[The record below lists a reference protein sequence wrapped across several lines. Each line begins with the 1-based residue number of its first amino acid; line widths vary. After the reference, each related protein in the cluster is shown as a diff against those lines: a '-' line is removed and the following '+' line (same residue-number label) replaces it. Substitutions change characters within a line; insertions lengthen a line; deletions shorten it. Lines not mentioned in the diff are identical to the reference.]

1 MFNIIASVKFNEKVR
16 EAIETNV
23 TSTKRI
29 LDLVLQMKRLAS
41 FVHIS
46 TLYSNCDHSC
56 IKEKVYPLELG
67 YEKIIQLTKILDD
80 NSLNFILPCLIG
92 DLPNTYTMTKR
103 CAEDMVNHLG
113 HHLPAGIFRPPIGN
127 TSDRLNIEQIGI
139 IEISF

>member
-23 TSTKRI
+23 TTTKRI
-29 LDLVLQMKRLAS
+29 LDLVLQMKNLAS

-46 TLYSNCDHSC
+46 TLYSNCDRSC
-56 IKEKVYPLELG
+56 IKEKVYPLEFG
-67 YEKIIQLTKILDD
+67 YEKIIQLTEILDD
-80 NSLNFILPCLIG
+80 KALNCILPSLIG

-127 TSDRLNIEQIGI
+127 TSDRSNI
-139 IEISF
+139 